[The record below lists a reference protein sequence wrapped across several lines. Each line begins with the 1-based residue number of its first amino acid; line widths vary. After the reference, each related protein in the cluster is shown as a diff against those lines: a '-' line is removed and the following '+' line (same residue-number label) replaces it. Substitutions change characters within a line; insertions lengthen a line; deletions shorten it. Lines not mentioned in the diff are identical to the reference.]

1 MGRVQV
7 LDKHTAELIAAGE
20 VVERPASIVK
30 ELVENSIDAGARVVT
45 VELKHGGVSY
55 IRITDDGEGIAHEDV
70 PVAFLRHATSKIKI
84 SEDLD
89 AIATLG
95 FRGEALASIA
105 AVGRVELITR
115 TEDEENGTHY
125 VIEGGEQLV
134 FDECGC
140 ARGTTIVVRDIFY
153 NTPARM
159 KFLKKDVAEGNAVAA
174 IIDRIALSHPEISV
188 RLIRDGK
195 QTLMTSG
202 DGQLKSAI
210 YSVFGREFTSG
221 LMPVDYE
228 IGNVKVTGFTSKPT
242 ETRPNRS
249 MQIFFINGRY
259 CRSNTMQSA
268 VEQAYKGAIMVGKHA
283 SCVLNVEI
291 ACSAVDVNV
300 HPAKLEVRFTNERPV
315 FEGVYYAVKSALSE
329 NDERH
334 ELTLS
339 SRPDSVEKRK
349 LLAPP
354 EKEKPVQTQLPLDT
368 PIIKPNVTDFSMS
381 SSTALQ
387 QSPKP
392 QGFAT
397 VHDSAEYINITPIKP
412 RELHQHPQPVRT
424 AKSYGIDIFAD
435 DEPENCTSIPAD
447 KAVIAEFSAENIEGK
462 NIPELVAVSSAEPKT
477 ETGVKPNNFSLDD
490 CRIIGEAFE
499 TYIIIEKDNE
509 LILIDK
515 HAAHERLIY
524 ERLISSGSG
533 SESQQLLVP
542 ETITL
547 DKIHY
552 DAVLENIELMSK
564 AGFDVDD
571 FGPGTVIVRAVPM
584 IMCDCDI
591 AAAVMEIADNFTQ
604 GRMTTMTERLDNM
617 YHTMA
622 CRSAVKAH
630 DRTLMPEL
638 EALVRELAENT
649 DIRYCP
655 HGRPISITISKR
667 ELEKNFGRV

>member
-1 MGRVQV
+1 MGKVQV

-30 ELVENSIDAGARVVT
+30 ELVENSIDAGARVIT
-45 VELKHGGVSY
+45 VELKNGGVSY
-55 IRITDDGEGIAHEDV
+55 IRITDDGEGIAHADV
-70 PVAFLRHATSKIKI
+70 PVAFLRHATSKIKK

-115 TEDEENGTHY
+115 TADEETGTHY
-125 VIEGGEQLV
+125 IIEGGDELTY
-134 FDECGC
+134 DECGC
-140 ARGTTIVVRDIFY
+140 AKGTTIVVRDIFY

-174 IIDRIALSHPEISV
+174 IIDRIALSHPEISL
-188 RLIRDGK
+188 RFIRDGK

-210 YSVFGREFTSG
+210 YAVFGKDFTAG
-221 LMPVDYE
+221 LMPVDYSL
-228 IGNVKVTGFTSKPT
+228 GSVRVTGFTSKPA

-268 VEQAYKGAIMVGKHA
+268 VEQAYKGAIMVGKHP
-283 SCVLNVEI
+283 SCVLNVEL

-315 FEGVYYAVKSALSE
+315 FEGVYYALKSALST

-334 ELTLS
+334 QLTLD
-339 SRPDSVEKRK
+339 RREPVDLGR

-354 EKEKPVQTQLPLDT
+354 EKEKPVQSEI
-368 PIIKPNVTDFSMS
+368 PIISPNVSKIQPLS
-381 SSTALQ
+381 NTALQ
-387 QSPKP
+387 HQAAKPAGNVMRDGGSYLKISPFQPQQKP
-392 QGFAT
+392 A
-397 VHDSAEYINITPIKP
+397 
-412 RELHQHPQPVRT
+412 RT
-424 AKSYGIDIFAD
+424 AKSFGIDISAD
-435 DEPENCTSIPAD
+435 DEPEEKPAVKPETGASFADD
-447 KAVIAEFSAENIEGK
+447 KPET
-462 NIPELVAVSSAEPKT
+462 IPEKPFIEPEAAERKP
-477 ETGVKPNNFSLDD
+477 ETQNAYSEQEKLSVKPNAFSLDNS
-490 CRIIGEAFE
+490 RLIGEAFE
-499 TYIIIEKDNE
+499 TYIIIEQNDE
-509 LILIDK
+509 LIIIDK

-524 ERLISSGSG
+524 ERLISSGAG
-533 SESQQLLVP
+533 SEAQQLLEPV
-542 ETITL
+542 TVTL
-547 DKIHY
+547 DKVQY
-552 DAVLENIELMSK
+552 EAMLENTELMAK
-564 AGFDVDD
+564 AGFEVDD
-571 FGPGTVIVRAVPM
+571 FGPGTVVVRAVPM
-584 IMCDCDI
+584 VMCDSDI
-591 AAAVMEIADNFTQ
+591 AAAVMEIAGNFTQ
-604 GRMTTMTERLDNM
+604 GKLTTMTERLDNM

-622 CRSAVKAH
+622 CRSAIKAH
-630 DRTLMPEL
+630 DRSLDIEL
-638 EALVRELAENT
+638 EALVRELAANT